1 MRKHYTRV
9 LKTIFHQELF
19 QSRVDLEITQEEM
32 AHRLAMG
39 SRSYVELDHGKCGC
53 SSLTLARFLIYL
65 CEDPQ
70 DFLLELRHAFENKE
84 AEAA

>member
-1 MRKHYTRV
+1 MRKQHEIV
-9 LKTIFHQELF
+9 LKTFFHEKLFHRRIELG
-19 QSRVDLEITQEEM
+19 ITQEEM